1 MYSFLLIESINTN
14 FLFTVNP
21 GNNEI
26 IRKSSESSITVPDVP
41 TYKTLVEM
49 TENRQNLEMYESA
62 TGIPNRLLLPKG
74 NEEGVEFRLL
84 VAVSDAEKD
93 INDESIITMNKYH
106 HYGVRGIQ
114 PDKRPFGYPLDR
126 RVPDE
131 HIVDEVPNIKET
143 MVKVYNHNVFI
154 PIPHN

>member
-1 MYSFLLIESINTN
+1 MNTG
-14 FLFTVNP
+14 V
-21 GNNEI
+21 NEI
-26 IRKSSESSITVPDVP
+26 NRKSSEASITVPDVP
-41 TYKTLVEM
+41 TFKTL
-49 TENRQNLEMYESA
+49 TEANQNLERYTSA

-84 VAVSDAEKD
+84 VAVTDAEQD
-93 INDESIITMNKYH
+93 INNESIVTMNKYN
-106 HYGVRGIQ
+106 HYGVRGVQ

-131 HIVDEVPNIKET
+131 RIIDEVSNIKET

-154 PIPHN
+154 RLPQQ